1 MVSLQKTPC
10 SPGGGP
16 QNEMS
21 NKEKND
27 MAAGGSGPS
36 PPLSS
41 DRAGSVIVGSI
52 STSPVPLTSYGDIH
66 TVSDVR
72 VASDSSIDIDV
83 DGEDEHSDSSDSYI
97 DEEKRVEDFS
107 VEKLMI
113 EYRKYKLKPS
123 VSALT
128 PSQKRMERR
137 LKQIDEET
145 RECLAWHKSYDKAYE
160 APTPKYLL
168 VEDNGRR
175 KYSKEDVMKR
185 TAWMGSAI
193 NKPRDALPE
202 MRRVTI
208 KGKQYISV
216 TAQSP
221 SVAKKLLQITRLG
234 PCAVVIYKDPVKNLT
249 YGVLRDEEGHF
260 DGMAD
265 ETVEQSLRQDG
276 VVKAERLTTW
286 YKEQKVESRSLKLT
300 FDTLICPLAV
310 YAGNRRFN
318 IKEFIPP
325 PLRCFKCQKYE
336 HNVYKCRAKEC
347 ICQRC
352 GEVGHQAKTY
362 ENRRLIFS
370 CNKEK
375 KCANCGG
382 NHEAGFRDC
391 SVHKA
396 YKRINEIMVNQKVT
410 RQEAKERVMPRDNR
424 RTDAEVVFE
433 QQQGRE
439 QEALAR
445 QQRREQEVQAD
456 QVRRE
461 HMLQQQIE
469 REEKKE
475 KARDER
481 LNAAI
486 ERMVTLSTRVEARL
500 DSKEQQK
507 TEGTTGTE
515 VEKLRTEMESRFRNL
530 ETKIA
535 EQADL
540 ITKLTEENE
549 NLKKEKEAEKAEKE
563 KAQSEVR
570 KMRLAAVEREK
581 RLVEM
586 EKRELAW
593 KAEESEINSM
603 ECGEKDNER
612 KRSISDPETE
622 TKETKKLDTK
632 TTVYSSSQTSGRGR
646 HKQINKSNIE
656 PERRDEGGGEEDNG
670 GK

>member
-1 MVSLQKTPC
+1 
-10 SPGGGP
+10 
-16 QNEMS
+16 
-21 NKEKND
+21 
-27 MAAGGSGPS
+27 
-36 PPLSS
+36 
-41 DRAGSVIVGSI
+41 
-52 STSPVPLTSYGDIH
+52 
-66 TVSDVR
+66 
-72 VASDSSIDIDV
+72 
-83 DGEDEHSDSSDSYI
+83 
-97 DEEKRVEDFS
+97 
-107 VEKLMI
+107 
-113 EYRKYKLKPS
+113 
-123 VSALT
+123 
-128 PSQKRMERR
+128 
-137 LKQIDEET
+137 
-145 RECLAWHKSYDKAYE
+145 
-160 APTPKYLL
+160 
-168 VEDNGRR
+168 
-175 KYSKEDVMKR
+175 
-185 TAWMGSAI
+185 
-193 NKPRDALPE
+193 
-202 MRRVTI
+202 
-208 KGKQYISV
+208 
-216 TAQSP
+216 
-221 SVAKKLLQITRLG
+221 
-234 PCAVVIYKDPVKNLT
+234 
-249 YGVLRDEEGHF
+249 
-260 DGMAD
+260 
-265 ETVEQSLRQDG
+265 
-276 VVKAERLTTW
+276 
-286 YKEQKVESRSLKLT
+286 
-300 FDTLICPLAV
+300 
-310 YAGNRRFN
+310 
-318 IKEFIPP
+318 
-325 PLRCFKCQKYE
+325 
-336 HNVYKCRAKEC
+336 
-347 ICQRC
+347 
-352 GEVGHQAKTY
+352 
-362 ENRRLIFS
+362 
-370 CNKEK
+370 
-375 KCANCGG
+375 
-382 NHEAGFRDC
+382 
-391 SVHKA
+391 
-396 YKRINEIMVNQKVT
+396 MVNQKVT